1 MNKRFFVVLLGML
14 LGFTL
19 NVQASG
25 DTGNSDNLANEYFST
40 QNPKLSP
47 QEVAAIQMAK
57 KWQNSSPA
65 SVNPS
70 QGADG
75 SIRFLYGAQQP
86 SIVCAVLQVC
96 DVELQ
101 MGEIVNSIHIG
112 DQARWIVEPAITGQG
127 SAEVQHLIIKPMDV
141 GLQTTLIVTTNRR
154 TYHFVLKS
162 HRSQFMPRVSFIYPE
177 DATEKWNALKSREN
191 PHLQNRQVKGISSTG
206 EYLGDLDF
214 AYSVSGAASWKPVRV
229 YNDGHKTIIQMPKSM
244 NQTEAPTLLLLNRE
258 GWLFREEETAIV
270 NYRLQG
276 DRYIVDMLF
285 DKAILI
291 SGIGNSQSRVTIER
305 EKKL

>member
-1 MNKRFFVVLLGML
+1 MKQLFQYGLIGMTLGVSIN
-14 LGFTL
+14 GFA
-19 NVQASG
+19 NG
-25 DTGNSDNLANEYFST
+25 DLTEEYFSKD
-40 QNPKLSP
+40 NPKLTK
-47 QEVAAIQMAK
+47 QELAAINMAK
-57 KWQNSSPA
+57 KWQINSPA
-65 SVNPS
+65 SINPS

-75 SIRFLYGAQQP
+75 SIRFLFGAQQP

-101 MGEIVNSIHIG
+101 PGETVNSIHIG
-112 DQARWIVEPAITGQG
+112 DQARWIVEPAITGHG
-127 SAEVQHLIIKPMDV
+127 NGEVQHLIIKPMDV
-141 GLQTTLIVTTNRR
+141 GLHTTLVVTTNRR
-154 TYHFVLKS
+154 TYHLILRS
-162 HRSQFMPRVSFIYPE
+162 HRSQFMPRVGFIYPE
-177 DATEKWNALKSREN
+177 DTAEKWNALKNREIQVA
-191 PHLQNRQVKGISSTG
+191 QNRQDKTLSSTG

-214 AYSVSGAASWKPVRV
+214 AYSIDGNASWKPLRV

-244 NQTEAPTLLLLNRE
+244 QQTEAPTLLLLNRE

-291 SGIGNSQSRVTIER
+291 SGIGNSQSRVTIKR
-305 EKKL
+305 ESKL